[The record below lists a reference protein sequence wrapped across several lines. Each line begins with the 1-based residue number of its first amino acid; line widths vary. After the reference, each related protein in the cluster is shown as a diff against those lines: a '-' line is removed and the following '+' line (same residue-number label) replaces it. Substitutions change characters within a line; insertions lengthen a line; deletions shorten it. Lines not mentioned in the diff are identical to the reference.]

1 MSNIL
6 KAFKGSKDKE
16 IVSQFIP
23 DKEYPLFVHMC
34 GTSECSPQYKVSR
47 GITHFYTIEHII
59 QGKGYVQEND
69 RICYPQAGDSHI
81 FHPGSNQTFF
91 TDPANP
97 WVKLWVIF
105 SGPCADSLFEIYKL
119 NEQLHFPNLNLY
131 EPLKKIIDICNTE
144 IPTDEKM
151 SKCSVIIMEMVQQ
164 LYLYKERNNLEQ
176 KSLSTAGKLKTIID
190 TMWKFDVS
198 LDELAAQVY
207 CSRNH
212 AIRLFKSEFGI
223 SPYKYISNIRLK
235 NSKRMLRS
243 SNLPVGE
250 IAKSMGFCDS
260 RYFSNWFKKHT
271 GISPKD
277 YRTLTQSKTGDD
289 VN

>member
-6 KAFKGSKDKE
+6 KALNGSRDKE

-34 GTSECSPQYKVSR
+34 GTSECSPEYKVTR
-47 GITHFYTIEHII
+47 GVTYFYTIEHIVK
-59 QGKGYVQEND
+59 GKGCIQEND
-69 RICYPQAGDSHI
+69 HICYPQAGDSHI
-81 FHPGSNQTFF
+81 SHPNSNQVFY
-91 TDPANP
+91 TDPSDP
-97 WVKLWVIF
+97 WYKIWVIF

-119 NEQLHFPNLNLY
+119 NEQLHFPDLDLY

-144 IPTDEKM
+144 MPTDEKM
-151 SKCSVIIMEMVQQ
+151 SLCSVIIMEMVQQ
-164 LYLYKERNNLEQ
+164 LYLYKERNKLEQ
-176 KSLSTAGKLKTIID
+176 KTLSTAGKLKSIID

-212 AIRLFKSEFGI
+212 AIRLFKNEFGI

-235 NSKRMLRS
+235 KSKQMLRS
-243 SNLPVGE
+243 SNLPIGE

-260 RYFSNWFKKHT
+260 RYFSNWFKKST
-271 GISPKD
+271 GIPPKD
-277 YRTLTQSKTGDD
+277 YRTLTSNKTGNDAD
-289 VN
+289 